1 MFFFMKI
8 MQERLPIRLN
18 RVRKTHKKQGTK
30 LTKKKTEVPGYPIS
44 PTLLLCKHCRGPFNR

>member
-44 PTLLLCKHCRGPFNR
+44 PT

>member
-30 LTKKKTEVPGYPIS
+30 LTKKKFQDIRYHRHNFCVNIAEV
-44 PTLLLCKHCRGPFNR
+44 L